1 MSYPDSSTA
10 AFSWQG
16 AVAGAYPNTTLAAF
30 TWGTAIRIAAPSP
43 LGAPAAVLR
52 QVVQIRASAPS
63 PLGVP
68 AAVLSPIAE
77 TSFIASAPSPLGVP
91 SAMFRQ
97 VSRIMAAAPSPLG
110 APAALLRQ
118 AVQIRASAPSP
129 LGVPAAVIKVIRYE
143 LRGEI
148 RDQGVLVNRRVR
160 AYRLSDGA
168 LAGEADTVGGQF
180 RVHVG
185 FAPAL
190 HYIIPLDMT
199 ESATDYAPPSANR
212 VMSVLAED

>member
-1 MSYPDSSTA
+1 MSYTPPAVPLEVSWEGSSSYTAPNYAAVDANWLPDPISVYATA
-10 AFSWQG
+10 PSPLGQPAVVVG
-16 AVAGAYPNTTLAAF
+16 AVTEISCWAD
-30 TWGTAIRIAAPSP
+30 APSP
-43 LGAPAAVLR
+43 LGAPSVLAR
-52 QVVQIRASAPS
+52 SILGVRGAAPS
-63 PLGVP
+63 PLGTVHT
-68 AAVLSPIAE
+68 IAR
-77 TSFIASAPSPLGVP
+77 LGWR
-91 SAMFRQ
+91 AW
-97 VSRIMAAAPSPLG
+97 ADAPSPLG
-110 APAALLRQ
+110 APSVLAR
-118 AVQIRASAPSP
+118 
-129 LGVPAAVIKVIRYE
+129 VIRYE

-190 HYIIPLDMT
+190 HYIIPLDLAA
-199 ESATDYAPPSANR
+199 EATDYAPPAANR

>member
-1 MSYPDSSTA
+1 MTYPDTSTAAFNWVGVPTGTYPDTSTA
-10 AFSWQG
+10 AFSW
-16 AVAGAYPNTTLAAF
+16 AVTLH
-30 TWGTAIRIAAPSP
+30 IAAPSP

-77 TSFIASAPSPLGVP
+77 TSFIASAPSPLGAP
-91 SAMFRQ
+91 SAMLRQ
-97 VSRIMAAAPSPLG
+97 IARIMAAAPSPLG

-160 AYRLSDGA
+160 AHRLTDGA

-180 RVHVG
+180 RLHAG
-185 FAPAL
+185 FAAAL
-190 HYIIPLDMT
+190 HYIIPLDVS
-199 ESATDYAPPSANR
+199 EEAADYAPPCANR